1 MLDDV
6 LGTEVGW
13 GVKQTRTLL
22 SLSLSSQ
29 WEDRQ
34 AMRKLQVMVSST
46 EKVKQGG
53 VRVTI
58 WWKVTIVIL

>member
-34 AMRKLQVMVSST
+34 AIRKLQVMVSST

>member
-29 WEDRQ
+29 WEDRR
-34 AMRKLQVMVSST
+34 AIRKLQVMISST

>member
-34 AMRKLQVMVSST
+34 AIRKLQVMISST

>member
-34 AMRKLQVMVSST
+34 AIRKFQVVISSM

-53 VRVTI
+53 VRVNI
-58 WWKVTIVIL
+58 W